1 MVVGKMV
8 GLALLLAR
16 KRALLLATWGAKSS
30 LEELLEEALQAA
42 VLIQMK
48 LLEQLKK
55 INQAQLKQA
64 LLVTRKRKSVFGS
77 TGNLAS
83 F

>member
-8 GLALLLAR
+8 GLAPLLAW
-16 KRALLLATWGAKSS
+16 KRALLLATWGAKSA
-30 LEELLEEALQAA
+30 LEEALQAA
-42 VLIQMK
+42 VVLIQMK

-64 LLVTRKRKSVFGS
+64 LLVTRKRKSGFGS